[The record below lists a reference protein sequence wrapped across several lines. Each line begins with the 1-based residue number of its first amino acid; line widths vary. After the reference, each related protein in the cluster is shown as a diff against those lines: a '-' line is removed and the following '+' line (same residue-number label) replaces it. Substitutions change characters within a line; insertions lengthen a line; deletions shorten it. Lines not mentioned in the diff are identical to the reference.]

1 MISFDKL
8 TFVFV
13 DSSLPNSKVS
23 WQVLQKPFTSALPP
37 PACRVLFWQTS
48 DESQFEVKLARAG
61 SIFVAHFDASPLSR
75 PVAPKYIKYYQ
86 RAGWTQKCLETNH
99 GQSYFNPNWTLYSP
113 CNYLTKCTLI
123 TKLAI
128 FYSCHFIQIRC
139 GFTVIA
145 WNLGHMGLGQFKD
158 YVCALVSFGK

>member
-1 MISFDKL
+1 MNI
-8 TFVFV
+8 
-13 DSSLPNSKVS
+13 DSSLLNSKVS
-23 WQVLQKPFTSALPP
+23 WQLLQKPFTSALPP

-86 RAGWTQKCLETNH
+86 RQGKPKSVWKPIN

-128 FYSCHFIQIRC
+128 FYGCHFIQIRC

-145 WNLGHMGLGQFKD
+145 WNLRDK
-158 YVCALVSFGK
+158 KNKK